1 MLKRPL
7 IYIQVQRGYFIAKRV
22 GTDRRVHKSCAGLE
36 HPRTL
41 MGDFQVVA
49 DCFKSAFGELCPGIR
64 LFKPRALVHL
74 IPAVEGGYT
83 NVELRA
89 FREAAALAGAS
100 FTFMSTYERPHTD
113 SELAKIAGDRL
124 KV

>member
-1 MLKRPL
+1 MFKRPL
-7 IYIQVQRGYFIAKRV
+7 IYIQVQRGHFIAKRV
-22 GTDRRVHKSCAGLE
+22 GTDQSVRKSCAGLD

-41 MGDFQVVA
+41 MGDFQAVA
-49 DCFKSAFGELCPGIR
+49 VSFKSAFKELYPGLR
-64 LFKPRALVHL
+64 LLKPRAVVHL

-89 FREAAALAGAS
+89 FNEAAAMAGAS

-113 SELAKIAGDRL
+113 SELAEIAG
-124 KV
+124 